1 MAPKN
6 LLPVAALCSAL
17 ASGTPLAAW
26 ATPATASSL
35 PQALNPA
42 ANSSGI
48 VACQRFSLAHAT
60 VRTSGCLH
68 RNTVDSIV
76 VDINRP
82 DKENGPGQ
90 VAPSAHENR
99 LQSTPMATHAT

>member
-6 LLPVAALCSAL
+6 LLPVAALYSAL

-42 ANSSGI
+42 SNSSGI
-48 VACQRFSLAHAT
+48 VACQRFRSHMPRSEPRDAFTAI
-60 VRTSGCLH
+60 R
-68 RNTVDSIV
+68 
-76 VDINRP
+76 
-82 DKENGPGQ
+82 
-90 VAPSAHENR
+90 
-99 LQSTPMATHAT
+99 STR